1 MADIIYEDAAVLVVK
16 KPAGTESQRGR
27 SFSMDLESELK
38 NELARRM
45 PGHVPYLGVV
55 HRLDRPVS
63 GVMVYAKT
71 KEAAA
76 GLSAQ
81 FASGKA
87 KKVYE
92 ALVTAPMT
100 PTEGTLRD
108 WIKTDPKS
116 NRSIIVPKPQAAG
129 RASAEKNGKPG
140 QKNDRPGKTAG
151 KSGAKPGKQEAREA
165 ILDYQMIPPAQ
176 ARAFQLQETPAGLAI
191 GIAGRMC
198 GSWMGADIAQV
209 YALRVRLHT
218 GRHHQI
224 RVQLANAGAPV
235 LGDARYGVRP
245 EGLMMPN
252 AVALCAAELTFF
264 HPFTGKQVTFS
275 V

>member
-1 MADIIYEDAAVLVVK
+1 MADIIYEDEAVLVVK

-100 PTEGTLRD
+100 PAEGTLRD

-116 NRSIIVPKPQAAG
+116 NRSVIVPKPQAAG
-129 RASAEKNGKPG
+129 KP
-140 QKNDRPGKTAG
+140 
-151 KSGAKPGKQEAREA
+151 GAKPGKQEAREA

-191 GIAGRMC
+191 RIAGRMC

-264 HPFTGKQVTFS
+264 HPFTGKQVTFF